1 VFRCLSGAMKRW
13 FELGPS
19 SLNWNNYFPP
29 ETCSGVGWSVQV
41 QAIVGIR
48 TNEVT
53 DWKIR
58 KIKIS
63 RHARF

>member
-1 VFRCLSGAMKRW
+1 
-13 FELGPS
+13 LGPY

-29 ETCSGVGWSVQV
+29 EACSGVGWSVRG
-41 QAIVGIR
+41 QATVGIR

-63 RHARF
+63 RH